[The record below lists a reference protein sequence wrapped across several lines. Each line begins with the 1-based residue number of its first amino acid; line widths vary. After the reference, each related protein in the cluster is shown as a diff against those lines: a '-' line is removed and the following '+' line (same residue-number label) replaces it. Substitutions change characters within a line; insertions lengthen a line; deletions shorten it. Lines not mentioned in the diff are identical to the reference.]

1 MRPQISSPRLT
12 LFILFLQPQSAS
24 KSTGAPV
31 ARKTK
36 NKSATITTRTAKDDA
51 ADFQVLEEAIKQA
64 EEERAQQEQAKEGQE
79 EATPPPSA
87 PRPAAGGLVSGCEP
101 LPQKNATAL
110 TQQQAASA
118 GPAAGAALPPP
129 PPASAG
135 PASGAAPN
143 IPSSRPAAPTPR
155 LCARAPPPTTSCPP
169 KNWYAASKW

>member
-1 MRPQISSPRLT
+1 MLLCMRPQISSPRLT

-135 PASGAAPN
+135 PASGAAP
-143 IPSSRPAAPTPR
+143 PQSLAAAGPT
-155 LCARAPPPTTSCPP
+155 AG
-169 KNWYAASKW
+169 AA